1 MGFYFVDPE
10 TYKKYRDQVI
20 GMSQSIQ
27 VNYQEHL
34 PREVRKPGFSDR
46 EIAGKL
52 GLEERVVR
60 EIRIVAEREY
70 YPIDEWEKALRF
82 KDETCRNFAREG
94 LAGLTRKYR
103 NRRKKS

>member
-1 MGFYFVDPE
+1 MGFYFVDPAL
-10 TYKKYRDQVI
+10 YKKYREQVI

-34 PREVRKPGFSDR
+34 PREKRKPGFSDR
-46 EIAGKL
+46 QIADKL
-52 GLEERVVR
+52 GLEERAVR

-70 YPIDEWEKALRF
+70 YPIDEWEKALKF

-94 LAGLTRKYR
+94 LAGLTRKF
-103 NRRKKS
+103 RKREKP

>member
-10 TYKKYRDQVI
+10 TYRKYKDQVI

-27 VNYQEHL
+27 INYQEHL
-34 PREVRKPGFSDR
+34 PPEKRRPGFSDR
-46 EIAGKL
+46 QIAEQL
-52 GLEERVVR
+52 GLEERTVR

-70 YPIDEWEKALRF
+70 YTIDEWEKALIF

-94 LAGLTRKYR
+94 LAGLTRKFR
-103 NRRKKS
+103 NRPKA